1 MVNIKRIFI
10 RRTLLNKTNIM
21 FLKIIDLHL
30 SKNHKLAS
38 NGGLKSLF

>member
-1 MVNIKRIFI
+1 MVNIKRTFI

-21 FLKIIDLHL
+21 TEIIDLHM

-38 NGGLKSLF
+38 NDGLKSLF